1 MKRLINLIV
10 LVGLLIL
17 LVSSCGQQTDKTG
30 SDQVPQNVLEAL
42 NAKFPGN
49 VITKWTKEEEG
60 EIVIYDFEFTQDGQ
74 KLEADVK
81 EDGTIH
87 NWEKAIA
94 VEDLPAVV
102 LNVVSEKYPDAVIK
116 EIMEITAVI
125 DGVDQLEGYEI
136 VFETLDKKEIEITV
150 APDGIIIE
158 EDTGDEE

>member
-17 LVSSCGQQTDKTG
+17 LVGSCGQQTDKTG

>member
-116 EIMEITAVI
+116 EIMESTAVI